1 MSSTPTNQ
9 PLSVAPPPS
18 RVRKVFF
25 GANGIRSGWRFLIF
39 VLLLLTCLT
48 AVRLGLMHIP
58 PIAPLFAE
66 AMKGTLTPGF
76 EFIFESTAI
85 AALFGVTFLMARIEK
100 RPFRQYGLPLKGAF
114 GKLFWQGV
122 VWGLAFMSIEIFAI
136 YALHGF
142 SFGSLAIVGF
152 ELVRYAMAWAV
163 GFVLVG
169 IFEEFTFRGYAQFV
183 LSEGIGF
190 WPAAFLLSASFGA
203 VHLQNPGEGWVG
215 ALSVTVFGLFACFT
229 LRRTGSLWFAVGFHA
244 AGDFAETF
252 LYSVPDSGMLAKGHL
267 LNSNL
272 HGPRWLTGGTIG
284 PEGSVFGFLLF
295 LVAFVIFAW
304 LYPPVKP
311 ENPLIEPTPQP
322 AASSAPTL

>member
-9 PLSVAPPPS
+9 SLSVAPPPS
-18 RVRKVFF
+18 RVRRVFF

-39 VLLLLTCLT
+39 VLLLGTCLI
-48 AVRLGLMHIP
+48 AVRQGLMHIP
-58 PIAPLFAE
+58 TIAALFAE

-85 AALFGVTFLMARIEK
+85 AGLFGVTFLMAKIEK

-142 SFGSLAIVGF
+142 SFGGLAIVGF
-152 ELVRYAMAWAV
+152 ELVSYAMAWAV

-183 LSEGIGF
+183 LSEGIGSGLRPSCSRRVSEQCISKILEKVGWEHF
-190 WPAAFLLSASFGA
+190 QSRCSAFSPVLPCAAPAACGLLSDSTRLAILRKRSSTLFPTA
-203 VHLQNPGEGWVG
+203 VSWRGD
-215 ALSVTVFGLFACFT
+215 AC
-229 LRRTGSLWFAVGFHA
+229 
-244 AGDFAETF
+244 
-252 LYSVPDSGMLAKGHL
+252 
-267 LNSNL
+267 
-272 HGPRWLTGGTIG
+272 
-284 PEGSVFGFLLF
+284 
-295 LVAFVIFAW
+295 
-304 LYPPVKP
+304 
-311 ENPLIEPTPQP
+311 
-322 AASSAPTL
+322 